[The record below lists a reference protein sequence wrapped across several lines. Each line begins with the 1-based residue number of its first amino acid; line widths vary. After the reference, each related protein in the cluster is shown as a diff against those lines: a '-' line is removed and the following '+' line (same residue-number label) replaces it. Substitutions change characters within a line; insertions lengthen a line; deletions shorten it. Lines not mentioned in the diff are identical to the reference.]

1 MEKLPKR
8 NAYSARSPMWEHLWM
23 KPEDDPEARIRELE
37 RPLAETARASEM
49 GSNQPSGGY
58 PYQPGT
64 PVLPPPPPSSYG
76 SPFPATLPRS
86 PSRARLLW
94 VLLPFFV
101 FGVVALI
108 SYNTDRHSRGV
119 VILSPTPSTPS
130 ISASGAAPAPSAG
143 VTQAPAP
150 APSTSPSAAPT
161 APAGANLTISGIK
174 ENRTVACNGSVI
186 TISGISNKVVITG
199 HCASLNVS
207 GVQNSITVDASDT
220 IEASGF
226 NNQITYH
233 TGSPS
238 IENSGQQ
245 NIVQKG

>member
-1 MEKLPKR
+1 
-8 NAYSARSPMWEHLWM
+8 MWEHLWM

-49 GSNQPSGGY
+49 GSHQTPGAY

-64 PVLPPPPPSSYG
+64 PALPPPPPSSYG
-76 SPFPATLPRS
+76 RPFPGTLPRS
-86 PSRARLLW
+86 PSGARLLW

-108 SYNTDRHSRGV
+108 SNNADRHSRGGM

-130 ISASGAAPAPSAG
+130 VSASSAAPAPSPSAAQ
-143 VTQAPAP
+143 TPSPAP
-150 APSTSPSAAPT
+150 ATSPSAAPT
-161 APAGANLTISGIK
+161 APASANLTISGIK
-174 ENRTVACNGSVI
+174 ENRTVACNQSAI
-186 TISGISNKVVITG
+186 NISGISNKIVITG
-199 HCASLNVS
+199 HCTSLNVS
-207 GVQNSITVDASDT
+207 GVQNIITVDAVDT

-238 IENSGQQ
+238 IDKSGDGNVVQQ
-245 NIVQKG
+245 G